1 MVEAHFDPVETLVR
15 TIEALVGTVKA
26 GVGVRAQVTEV
37 VLDPCEAGVNLLE
50 DVAGGEFLRHDD
62 S

>member
-1 MVEAHFDPVETLVR
+1 MVEAHFDPVET
-15 TIEALVGTVKA
+15 LVGTVKA